1 MAERRLGVGVIGC
14 GGIAR
19 LAHLPNLARN
29 PRVRLVAVAD
39 INQESARQAAEEFGA
54 ESFYTDYHDLLANP
68 AVEAVTVT
76 TWPSAHAEAVIAAAE
91 AGKHILCEKPIAPTL
106 EEADAMVD
114 AAEKAGVKFTMGYQ
128 SRFGAQLPAMKKMID
143 DGLLGQIMGMTQ
155 IAAGPSR
162 HRVPW
167 FLQHRYAG
175 GGVLMD
181 WGIYTAHSIL
191 WLMGPAESVY
201 ATTAIFRK
209 EVDVGGRPGIPTVHV
224 SDIDVEDTVSAHLKF
239 KSGAMGSWYAAWAV
253 AAGHGYQSIDGSEGS
268 VVSERGGG
276 LRVSSRRLE
285 DPDYLRGAW
294 RQVPLVEPPLLEVHY
309 RKLAHLVD
317 AVLDDTPLQM
327 TGADGR
333 DALELVLA
341 VYRSAET
348 GKPVTLPLPRA
359 HAGVEASGAAAA
371 ALS

>member
-19 LAHLPNLARN
+19 LAHLPNLKRN

-39 INQESARQAAEEFGA
+39 INEESARQAAEEFGA
-54 ESFYTDYHDLLANP
+54 AAAYTDYHDLLANP
-68 AVEAVTVT
+68 DVEAVTVT

-91 AGKHILCEKPIAPTL
+91 AGRHILCEKPIAPTL

-114 AAEKAGVKFTMGYQ
+114 AADRAGVKFTMGYQ
-128 SRFGAQLPAMKKMID
+128 SRFGAQLPLLKQIID
-143 DGLLGQIMGMTQ
+143 EGLLGRPMGMTQ

-167 FLQHRYAG
+167 FLQRRFAG

-191 WLMGPAESVY
+191 WLMGPVESVY

-209 EVDVGGRPGIPTVHV
+209 EVEVGGRAGSPTVTV
-224 SDIDVEDTVSAHLKF
+224 TDIDVEDTVSAHLKF

-253 AAGHGYQSIDGSEGS
+253 AAGHGYMSIDGSEGS
-268 VVSERGGG
+268 VVNERGGG
-276 LRVSSRRLE
+276 LRVLSRRLD
-285 DPDYLRGAW
+285 DPEYLRGGW

-317 AVLDDTPLQM
+317 AVLDDTPLQL

-341 VYRSAET
+341 VYHSAET
-348 GKPVTLPLPRA
+348 GRPVTLPLTRS
-359 HAGVEASGAAAA
+359 GVGAEAAA
-371 ALS
+371 S